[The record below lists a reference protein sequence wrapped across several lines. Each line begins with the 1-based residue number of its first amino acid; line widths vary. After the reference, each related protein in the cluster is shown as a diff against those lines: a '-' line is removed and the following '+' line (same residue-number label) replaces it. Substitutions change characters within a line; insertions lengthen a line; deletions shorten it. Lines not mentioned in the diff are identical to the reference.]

1 MQAFR
6 NHQLK
11 NFLER
16 EQKTRQIH
24 APLPT
29 NGVLV
34 PLEFPRFL
42 LISLLISASD
52 LSWWVKGAAC
62 VRVTPPAS
70 TSFRSSSPFAPSPLH
85 PSLLLTF
92 GPRSAP
98 GTVFC
103 LHCACAD
110 LTRGCGSRV
119 GNPLA
124 EPWPVGSIGNCRSD
138 ASKRVK

>member
-52 LSWWVKGAAC
+52 LSWWVKGATC
-62 VRVTPPAS
+62 SDLLPQRPPPS
-70 TSFRSSSPFAPSPLH
+70 VLPVPSLHHRSH

-92 GPRSAP
+92 GPRSAL
-98 GTVFC
+98 GTAFC

-110 LTRGCGSRV
+110 LTCGCGSRV

-124 EPWPVGSIGNCRSD
+124 ESWPVGSIGNCRSD